1 MPGILNSINNAVQSI
16 GNKANS
22 LIGGSLAQPGLSLFG
37 TNLPFTPLISFRD
50 RFLDSLDQWN
60 TSIPLNTQFIVLIDN
75 FPLGL
80 TTNVLQNL
88 EPIVQRTGFDINL
101 PKATLTNYKNQAIV
115 GCIFTNGFNIGDDSL
130 DSAAATIDNNRGFI
144 QGTILKDRSDF
155 ASNKFTL
162 SLRETNSSFID
173 FVIRPW
179 VIMASHFGMVA
190 RDKSNPAELIKDP
203 KVNLTVVQYTRS
215 DKGLSQIPR
224 KTWRF
229 YNCVPTSVSTRD
241 YQYGEAEDIKNFDT
255 TWVYD
260 RYEISSNLYL
270 NIGELIKAINPFPF

>member
-22 LIGGSLAQPGLSLFG
+22 LVGGSLAQPGLSLFG

-130 DSAAATIDNNRGFI
+130 DSAAAKIENNRGFI

-162 SLRETNSSFID
+162 SLRETNSSFVD

-190 RDKSNPAELIKDP
+190 RDKNNPAELIKDP

-241 YQYGEAEDIKNFDT
+241 YQYGDTEDVKNFDT
-255 TWVYD
+255 QWVYD

>member
-22 LIGGSLAQPGLSLFG
+22 LVGGSLAQPGLSLFG

-50 RFLDSLDQWN
+50 RFLNSLDQWN

-130 DSAAATIDNNRGFI
+130 DSAAATIENNRGFI

-241 YQYGEAEDIKNFDT
+241 YQYGEGEDIKNFDT

-260 RYEISSNLYL
+260 RYEISSNLYM
-270 NIGELIKAINPFPF
+270 NVGELIKAINPFPF

>member
-1 MPGILNSINNAVQSI
+1 M
-16 GNKANS
+16 
-22 LIGGSLAQPGLSLFG
+22 
-37 TNLPFTPLISFRD
+37 
-50 RFLDSLDQWN
+50 
-60 TSIPLNTQFIVLIDN
+60 IDN

-130 DSAAATIDNNRGFI
+130 DSAAATIENNRGFI

-241 YQYGEAEDIKNFDT
+241 YQYGEGEDIKNFDT

-260 RYEISSNLYL
+260 RYEISSNLYM
-270 NIGELIKAINPFPF
+270 NVGELIKAINPFPF

>member
-50 RFLDSLDQWN
+50 RFLNSLDQWN

-130 DSAAATIDNNRGFI
+130 DSAAATIENNRGFI

-162 SLRETNSSFID
+162 SLRETNSSFVD

-229 YNCVPTSVSTRD
+229 YNCVPTSISTRD
-241 YQYGEAEDIKNFDT
+241 YQYGEGEDVKNFDT

-260 RYEISSNLYL
+260 RYEISSNLYM

>member
-22 LIGGSLAQPGLSLFG
+22 LVGGSLAQPGLSLFG

-50 RFLDSLDQWN
+50 RFLNSLDQWN

-130 DSAAATIDNNRGFI
+130 DSAAATIENNRGFI

-215 DKGLSQIPR
+215 DKGISQIPR

-241 YQYGEAEDIKNFDT
+241 YQYGEGEDIKNFDT

-260 RYEISSNLYL
+260 RYEISSNLYM
-270 NIGELIKAINPFPF
+270 NVGELIKAINPFPF

>member
-1 MPGILNSINNAVQSI
+1 MPGILNSINNAVQGI
-16 GNKANS
+16 ANKTNG
-22 LIGGSLAQPGLSLFG
+22 LVGGSLAQPGLGLFG
-37 TNLPFTPLISFRD
+37 TNLPGVPLISFRD
-50 RFLDSLDQWN
+50 RFLDSLETWN

-75 FPLGL
+75 FPIGL
-80 TTNVLQNL
+80 STNVLQNL

-101 PKATLTNYKNQAIV
+101 PKATLTNFKSQAIV

-130 DSAAATIDNNRGFI
+130 EADSAKIDNNRGFI
-144 QGTILKDRSDF
+144 QGTILKNRSDF

-162 SLRETNSSFID
+162 SLRETNSSFVD

-190 RDKSNPAELIKDP
+190 RDQTNPAERIKDP

-215 DKGLSQIPR
+215 DAGISQIPR

-229 YNCVPTSVSTRD
+229 YNCVPTTVSTRD
-241 YQYGEAEDIKNFDT
+241 YQYGGQEDVKNFDT
-255 TWVYD
+255 QWVYD

-270 NIGELIKAINPFPF
+270 NVGELIKAINPFPF

>member
-22 LIGGSLAQPGLSLFG
+22 LVGGSLAQPGLSLFG

-130 DSAAATIDNNRGFI
+130 DSAAANIDNNRGFI

-162 SLRETNSSFID
+162 SLRETNSSFVD

-215 DKGLSQIPR
+215 DKGISQIPR

-241 YQYGEAEDIKNFDT
+241 YQYGQGEDVLNFDT

-260 RYEISSNLYL
+260 RYEISSNLYM
-270 NIGELIKAINPFPF
+270 NVGELIKAINPFPF

>member
-22 LIGGSLAQPGLSLFG
+22 LVGGSLAQPGLSLFG
-37 TNLPFTPLISFRD
+37 TNLPFTPLISFRE

-130 DSAAATIDNNRGFI
+130 DSAAATIENNRGFI

-241 YQYGEAEDIKNFDT
+241 YQYGEGEDIKNFDT

-260 RYEISSNLYL
+260 RYEISSNLYM
-270 NIGELIKAINPFPF
+270 NVGELIKAINPFPF